1 MVLDEFDKG
10 NNVFLDKGV
19 FIVFYRGVCGYYVS
33 LGKFGDILLEDIIF
47 RGKFCIGIIVVFWVN
62 FVGLFC
68 GYYFV
73 FSIV

>member
-19 FIVFYRGVCGYYVS
+19 FIVLYRGVCGYYVS
-33 LGKFGDILLEDIIF
+33 FGKLGNILLEDKIF
-47 RGKFCIGIIVVFWVN
+47 RGKLSIGIIVVFWVN
-62 FVGLFC
+62 LVGIFF
-68 GYYFV
+68 GFYFI